1 MDIKNIRELAEI
13 LKKNGLSK
21 IDITEGGVHIT
32 LESKGAGGFQ
42 GIPSAHNG
50 DHITYG
56 NAEPSGTSVSDDSVR
71 STSAVMSVS
80 AGTVTSPLVGT
91 AYLKPGADE
100 PPFVSVGSRVKK
112 GDVLCL
118 VEAMKMFNDITADR
132 DGVIREICVSN
143 GDRVDYGQP
152 LFIIAED

>member
-13 LKKNGLSK
+13 LKNNGLSK
-21 IDITEGGVHIT
+21 IDITEGSVRIT
-32 LESKGAGGFQ
+32 LESKGSGVLQAT
-42 GIPSAHNG
+42 PSSHNG
-50 DHITYG
+50 VHTTYG
-56 NAEPSGTSVSDDSVR
+56 NAEPFGTTLSDDNVR
-71 STSAVMSVS
+71 STSAAVSVS

>member
-13 LKKNGLSK
+13 LKNNGLSK
-21 IDITEGGVHIT
+21 IDITEGSVRIT
-32 LESKGAGGFQ
+32 LESKGSGVLQAT
-42 GIPSAHNG
+42 PSAHSG
-50 DHITYG
+50 DLITYG
-56 NAEPSGTSVSDDSVR
+56 SAESFGTTLSDDNVR
-71 STSAVMSVS
+71 STSAAVSVS